1 MQSAKVAVLAAS
13 MLALAGN
20 AWALDLG
27 SICCDGGYEYRH
39 PSSWEA
45 EQQRLR
51 NALAAAQQENGV
63 LTTRAGDLERQLADR
78 NRELASAQSSAN
90 DSLRSA
96 QAELD
101 ASKSRATDL
110 ERQLAA
116 RDQELAALR
125 TGGSDASQLASQL
138 SDANSEKALLA
149 ASLAAS
155 QSQVVALQAGS
166 SDKDRLAADLAAA
179 HERNRELESQLA
191 AAQSQA
197 SRIQAGT
204 TGNDKLAAE
213 LGASNQRLA
222 ELQKQLAD
230 RDKELVGL
238 RGELSAEMAKLT
250 VAQRGLIRALRPEIE
265 QGNITVDLNNERLR
279 INLTSSM
286 LFGSGEDQ
294 LKPAGVDALKRVG
307 AVLKEYPEYKVA
319 VDGHTDNRPIR
330 STLKKRFPTNKELST
345 ARATSGVTALE
356 SGGMS
361 ASLITSAG
369 YADRKPVAPNT
380 TDEGRQ
386 KNRRVEV
393 LVIPTS

>member
-20 AWALDLG
+20 AGAIDLG

-51 NALAAAQQENGV
+51 NALAAAQKENGV

-155 QSQVVALQAGS
+155 QSQVAALQAGS
-166 SDKDRLAADLAAA
+166 GDKDRL
-179 HERNRELESQLA
+179 

-204 TGNDKLAAE
+204 TDNDKLAGE

-230 RDKELVGL
+230 RDKELAGL

-250 VAQRGLIRALRPEIE
+250 VAQRGLIRALKPEIE

-345 ARATSGVTALE
+345 ARATSGVTALK

-369 YADRKPVAPNT
+369 YADRKQVAPNT